1 MEDNSKPFSH
11 HGCWEICKGKVLFQ
25 DPPQERF
32 GPMPVFGNVSSNA
45 VGDEQGSPTIQETR
59 VKNSSPDKA
68 YIPRAMGRN
77 KARKLKEKGKAKD
90 DLAFQ

>member
-11 HGCWEICKGKVLFQ
+11 HGY
-25 DPPQERF
+25 PSQERF
-32 GPMPVFGNVSSNA
+32 GPTPVFGNVSSNV
-45 VGDEQGSPTIQETR
+45 VGEEQGFPTIRETR
-59 VKNSSPDKA
+59 VENPSLGESS
-68 YIPRAMGRN
+68 IPRAMGRN